1 MGWQTKIKILF
12 SDKNLL
18 FPPVTS
24 TSVIDLGNIPS
35 PKFTSV
41 AGIIIL
47 FIFKKV
53 TDTTYL
59 KDDNGLHTLV

>member
-1 MGWQTKIKILF
+1 MVLNSF
-12 SDKNLL
+12 Y
-18 FPPVTS
+18 
-24 TSVIDLGNIPS
+24 
-35 PKFTSV
+35 
-41 AGIIIL
+41 IL